1 MAAPPHKLMPYVK
14 VWVHVVWSTKNRQ
27 PYLHKQIRPKVFEH
41 IRSNA
46 KSKGIHVD
54 VIGGHK
60 DHVHC
65 LISLNPG
72 QSLGESVRLMKGES
86 SAWINKSKLSNFK
99 FRWQRD
105 YFAVSV
111 CKDQLANVRQYILRQ
126 EERHEKVQFGDEF
139 RAFLRRAGFH

>member
-1 MAAPPHKLMPYVK
+1 MPYVK

-41 IRSNA
+41 IKTNA
-46 KSKGIHVD
+46 EAKGIHID

-72 QSLGESVRLMKGES
+72 QSMGETIQLLKGES
-86 SAWINKSKLSNFK
+86 SAWINKSGLSRFK
-99 FRWQRD
+99 FGWQRD

-111 CKDQLANVRQYILRQ
+111 GKDQIARVRRYILRQ
-126 EERHEKVQFGDEF
+126 EEHHKKIKFSDEF
-139 RAFLRRAGFH
+139 QAFLIRAGFH

>member
-1 MAAPPHKLMPYVK
+1 M
-14 VWVHVVWSTKNRQ
+14 R
-27 PYLHKQIRPKVFEH
+27 F
-41 IRSNA
+41 NA
-46 KSKGIHVD
+46 KTKGIHMD

-72 QSLGESVRLMKGES
+72 QSLGECVQLMKGES
-86 SAWINKSKLSNFK
+86 SAWINNSGLSRFK

-111 CKDQLANVRQYILRQ
+111 GRDQIGNVRRYILRQ
-126 EERHEKVQFGDEF
+126 EEHHKKVKFTDEF
-139 RAFLRRAGFH
+139 KAFLRRAGFN

>member
-1 MAAPPHKLMPYVK
+1 MPYVK

-27 PYLHKQIRPKVFEH
+27 LYLHNQIRPKVFEH
-41 IRSNA
+41 IKSNA

-54 VIGGHK
+54 VIGGHL

-72 QSLGESVRLMKGES
+72 QSLAESVQLMKGES
-86 SAWINKSKLSNFK
+86 SAWINKSQLSTFK

-111 CKDQLANVRQYILRQ
+111 GHDQIKNVRRYILRQ
-126 EERHEKVQFGDEF
+126 EEHHKKLKFSDEF